1 MRQRLTPDTKIGEGE
16 WIDLGG
22 LIAPK
27 KEISSLMNKIE
38 SGEIENLT
46 TTWQWFAR
54 LHKNYYEY
62 EWTWASHLLE
72 ERLGK
77 PISEMTVGDIKGMVE
92 RWKESVVSLDRMLY
106 DDARK
111 EFTLKSQTGFG
122 SDGNE
127 ETRSQD
133 FEMVR
138 GTFENN
144 QFVREILDHIERKSR
159 LADVI
164 LEQLNQLK

>member
-1 MRQRLTPDTKIGEGE
+1 MT
-16 WIDLGG
+16 
-22 LIAPK
+22 
-27 KEISSLMNKIE
+27 IS
-38 SGEIENLT
+38 
-46 TTWQWFAR
+46 
-54 LHKNYYEY
+54 
-62 EWTWASHLLE
+62 
-72 ERLGK
+72 
-77 PISEMTVGDIKGMVE
+77 DIKGMVE

-133 FEMVR
+133 FEVVR

-159 LADVI
+159 LADI
-164 LEQLNQLK
+164 MLEQLNQLQ